1 MKLSRA
7 LPVSVLAAAALAASV
22 ASAGPAAADSD
33 AVHYWVTCQ
42 TATQF
47 GNLHGQDPIR
57 VLAYHNQVGYSGYSK
72 DGWMSVMRYGASDPR
87 WGFVLARCLERD
99 PRY

>member
-1 MKLSRA
+1 VSLSRTLGA
-7 LPVSVLAAAALAASV
+7 AVAVAAALTVTTAAS
-22 ASAGPAAADSD
+22 PAAAGSD

-42 TATQF
+42 TATQY
-47 GNLHGQDPIR
+47 GNLHAKDPIR
-57 VLAYHNQVGYSGYSK
+57 TLEYHNQVGYSGFSQ